1 MVQVQSQ
8 FTNLQL
14 ELLKV
19 FSRQVSDDD
28 VKAIRKMLVNYF
40 SEKAMNLADQAW
52 DKNGWTEED
61 TMKLSNEHHRI
72 SHESSH

>member
-1 MVQVQSQ
+1 MQAQTQ

-28 VKAIRKMLVNYF
+28 VKAIRKMLVDYF

-52 DKNGWTEED
+52 EKNGWSEKD